1 MTAPQSEPPPPAVVD
16 SLSISLNMY
25 EKSTHIL
32 LGWCVEFC
40 LVNKAE
46 EDNSRQVW
54 GGGGGEFLN
63 NQTRDRSSER
73 KRERARERD
82 RDKRETEKRE
92 TEKRERQK
100 REIARK

>member
-73 KRERARERD
+73 MRERARERQKKE
-82 RDKRETEKRE
+82 RQR
-92 TEKRERQK
+92 RERD
-100 REIARK
+100 RKER